1 MATTVQGAPPKL
13 TLDWGNIG
21 ALISAVGALGFAA
34 FGVVEALGKAL
45 TITFTLR
52 GPTDGS
58 RMRRALRAVRFGLPY
73 VGFRAVRLMVRPL
86 EPALECA
93 YGSGFL
99 ELIAQQ
105 YRADRSKGRA
115 PDMIREGVKLGL
127 PFLGVEKAAAVI
139 DQVWKMDPGR
149 ALALAQALMAEQASP
164 PGAAAAASRPASPR
178 ASKRAASAASVPP
191 AVQEAQLLAGR
202 FATAL
207 DERVNAA
214 FMLAEQQYEAY
225 AKMWAAV
232 ASVVLALAFNL
243 GLQAR
248 LSWLDAFLVGIVA
261 VPLAPVAKDLSTS
274 LQNALT
280 AFKSIP
286 ARRA

>member
-1 MATTVQGAPPKL
+1 MNLQNFVEMATTVTGAQPKL
-13 TLDWGNIG
+13 SLDWGNIG

-45 TITFTLR
+45 TVTFTLR
-52 GPTDGS
+52 GPVGAS
-58 RMRRALRAVRFGLPY
+58 RVRRALRVVRFGLPY

-115 PDMIREGVKLGL
+115 PDLIREGVKLGL

-139 DQVWKMDPGR
+139 DQVWKMDFAR
-149 ALALAQALMAEQASP
+149 AQALAQALMAEQAAPAASTNGAP
-164 PGAAAAASRPASPR
+164 AAAAN
-178 ASKRAASAASVPP
+178 
-191 AVQEAQLLAGR
+191 VQAAQLLAGR

-214 FMLAEQQYEAY
+214 FMLAEEQYEAY

-286 ARRA
+286 TKRA

>member
-1 MATTVQGAPPKL
+1 MNFHDFVLAATAVKTHQPTPE
-13 TLDWGNIG
+13 LDWGNIG

-45 TITFTLR
+45 TISFTLR
-52 GPTDGS
+52 SPTDGS
-58 RMRRALRAVRFGLPY
+58 RVRLALRAVRLGLPY
-73 VGFRAVRLMVRPL
+73 VGFGAVRLMVRRL

-93 YGSGFL
+93 YGSDFL

-127 PFLGVEKAAAVI
+127 PFLGVEKAAGVI
-139 DQVWKMDPGR
+139 DSVWKMDLKL
-149 ALALAQALMAEQASP
+149 AMALAQALMADQP
-164 PGAAAAASRPASPR
+164 PSTRGA
-178 ASKRAASAASVPP
+178 PP
-191 AVQEAQLLAGR
+191 AAPAPEVQAAQLLAGR

-207 DERVNAA
+207 DERVTAA

-243 GLQAR
+243 GLGEP
-248 LSWLDAFLVGIVA
+248 LSWLDAFLVGVVA
-261 VPLAPVAKDLSTS
+261 VPLAPVAKDLSSS

-286 ARRA
+286 TKRA